1 MPPTPTATAVNP
13 EPAADTA
20 PPPVFHRCNRRLRKF
35 QGRLLASFPRFC
47 YTGGNSSKEVPHST
61 FLNYYW
67 PPLLLLF
74 YLALA
79 WAGAAWEQRRAPQA

>member
-1 MPPTPTATAVNP
+1 MPPTPTATA
-13 EPAADTA
+13 AD
-20 PPPVFHRCNRRLRKF
+20 PVNRRLRKF

>member
-1 MPPTPTATAVNP
+1 MPPTPTATA
-13 EPAADTA
+13 AD
-20 PPPVFHRCNRRLRKF
+20 PVNRRLRKF
-35 QGRLLASFPRFC
+35 QGRLLAPFLRFC
-47 YTGGNSSKEVPHST
+47 YTGGNNSKEIPHST

-79 WAGAAWEQRRAPQA
+79 WAGAAWERRRPPQA